1 MLHLQLHLLD
11 MIKKYF
17 ERISLFTILAFVS
30 LLLCVLLLISR
41 QPDEI
46 KGELLSHLIIASALF
61 FGVDVLLKNIL
72 KLKTVW
78 LWTIQ
83 ILLLLI
89 AVYVWIVSE

>member
-1 MLHLQLHLLD
+1 M
-11 MIKKYF
+11 
-17 ERISLFTILAFVS
+17 FTILAFVS
-30 LLLCVLLLISR
+30 LLLFVLLLISR
-41 QPDEI
+41 QPEEI
-46 KGELLSHLIIASALF
+46 KGELLSHLIIASALL
-61 FGVDVLLKNIL
+61 FGADVLLKNVL